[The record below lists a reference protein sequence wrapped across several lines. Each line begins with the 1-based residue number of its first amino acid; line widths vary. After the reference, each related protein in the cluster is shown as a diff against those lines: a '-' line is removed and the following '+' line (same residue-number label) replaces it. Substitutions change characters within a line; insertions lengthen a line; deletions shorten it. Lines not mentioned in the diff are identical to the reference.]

1 MGVGQEGRERKKG
14 INNRPYGMTSGG
26 SAVSL
31 PAEAGKVLY
40 NLKFSVPIFF
50 GFMSVKKKSH
60 LGVVL

>member
-1 MGVGQEGRERKKG
+1 
-14 INNRPYGMTSGG
+14 MTSGG

-50 GFMSVKKKSH
+50 DFMSVKKKVTWVWCFDPSTREAEAVRS
-60 LGVVL
+60 LSWRLA